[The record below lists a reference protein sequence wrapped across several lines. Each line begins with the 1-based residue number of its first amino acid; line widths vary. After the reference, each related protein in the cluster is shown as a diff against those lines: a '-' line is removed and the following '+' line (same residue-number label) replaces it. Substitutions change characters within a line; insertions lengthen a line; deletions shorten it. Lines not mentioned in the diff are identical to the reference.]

1 MDREKQQLSIEAAR
15 LYYQSDYS
23 QQQIAEQLQ
32 ISRPTVSR
40 LLQYAKEKGY
50 VQIRI
55 MDPFEDMDALGSMLE
70 EKYGLLEAH
79 VVFSPTEDYT
89 IITHYLS
96 RYGAEYMHGAVKDGD
111 IVGVS
116 WGTTMYQVAQ
126 NLHAKQV
133 KGVEVVQLK
142 GGISHSQVNTYS
154 AETIQ
159 LFAEAFQTMPRYLPL
174 PVVFDHAEVKQMVEQ
189 DRHIKRIMEM
199 GKQANIALF
208 TVGTVR
214 DEALLFRLG
223 YFSEKEKSLLK
234 TKGVG
239 DICSR
244 FFDADGN
251 ICSEAINARTIGVEL
266 GDLREKERS
275 ILIAGGLRKT
285 SAIHGALK
293 GKYANVL
300 IIDQHTAKELLKKG
314 QED

>member
-1 MDREKQQLSIEAAR
+1 MDKEKQQLSIEAAR

-40 LLQYAKEKGY
+40 LLQFAKEKGY
-50 VQIRI
+50 VQIRV
-55 MDPFEDMDALGSMLE
+55 MDPFEDMDALGAMLR

-79 VVFSPTEDYT
+79 VVFSPTADYT
-89 IITHYLS
+89 TITHYLS
-96 RYGAEYMHGAVKDGD
+96 RFGAEYMHGAVKDGD

-116 WGTTMYQVAQ
+116 WGTTMYQIAQ
-126 NLHAKQV
+126 NMQPKQV
-133 KGVEVVQLK
+133 KGAEVVQLK
-142 GGISHSQVNTYS
+142 GGISHSSVNTYS
-154 AETIQ
+154 SETIQ

-174 PVVFDHAEVKQMVEQ
+174 PVVFDNPEVKQMVEQ
-189 DRHIKRIMEM
+189 DRHIKRIIEM

-223 YFSEKEKSLLK
+223 YFHEEEKALLK
-234 TKGVG
+234 ERGVG

-244 FFDADGN
+244 FFDAEGN
-251 ICSEAINARTIGVEL
+251 ICSDAIDSRTIGIEL
-266 GDLREKERS
+266 ADLREKERS
-275 ILIAGGLRKT
+275 ILVAGGSRKKA
-285 SAIHGALK
+285 AIHGALT

-300 IIDQHTAKELLKKG
+300 IIDQHTAKELL
-314 QED
+314 DD

>member
-40 LLQYAKEKGY
+40 LLQFAKEKGY

-55 MDPFEDMDALGSMLE
+55 VDPFEDMGALGAMLE
-70 EKYGLLEAH
+70 EKYGLLKAH
-79 VVFSPTEDYT
+79 VVFSPTEDDST
-89 IITHYLS
+89 ITHYLS
-96 RYGAEYMHGAVKDGD
+96 RYGAEYMHDTVNDGD

-116 WGTTMYQVAQ
+116 WGMTMYQIAQ
-126 NLHAKQV
+126 HLEAKHV

-159 LFAEAFQTMPRYLPL
+159 LFAESFQTMPRYLPL
-174 PVVFDHAEVKQMVEQ
+174 PVVFDNAEVKQMVEQ
-189 DRHIKRIMEM
+189 DRHIKRIIEM

-223 YFSEKEKSLLK
+223 YFSEDEITLLQ
-234 TKGVG
+234 TQGVG

-251 ICSEAINARTIGVEL
+251 ICSEAIDSRTIGVEL
-266 GDLREKERS
+266 ADLRQKEKS
-275 ILIAGGLRKT
+275 ILVAGGIRKAA
-285 SAIHGALK
+285 AIHGALK

-300 IIDQHTAKELLKKG
+300 IIDQHTAKELLKG
-314 QED
+314 EED

>member
-23 QQQIAEQLQ
+23 QRQIAEQLQ

-40 LLQYAKEKGY
+40 LLQFAKEKGY

-55 MDPFEDMDALGSMLE
+55 VDPFEDMGALGAMLE

-79 VVFSPTEDYT
+79 VVFSPTEDDST
-89 IITHYLS
+89 ITHYLS
-96 RYGAEYMHGAVKDGD
+96 RYGAEYMHDTVNDGD

-116 WGTTMYQVAQ
+116 WGMTMYQIAQ
-126 NLHAKQV
+126 HLEAKQV

-142 GGISHSQVNTYS
+142 GGISHSHVNTYS

-174 PVVFDHAEVKQMVEQ
+174 PVVFDNAEVKQMVEQ
-189 DRHIKRIMEM
+189 DRHIKRIIEM

-223 YFSEKEKSLLK
+223 YFSEKEIKLLQ
-234 TKGVG
+234 TQGVG

-251 ICSEAINARTIGVEL
+251 ICSEAIDSRTIGVEL
-266 GDLREKERS
+266 ADLRQKEKS
-275 ILIAGGLRKT
+275 ILVAGGIRKT
-285 SAIHGALK
+285 AAIHGALK

-300 IIDQHTAKELLKKG
+300 IIDQHTAKELLKEE
-314 QED
+314 ED

>member
-23 QQQIAEQLQ
+23 QQQIAEQLN

-40 LLQYAKEKGY
+40 LLQYAKAKGF
-50 VQIRI
+50 VQIRV
-55 MDPFEDMDALGSMLE
+55 MDPFEDLDALGSMLE

-79 VVFSPTEDYT
+79 VVFSPTPDYAG
-89 IITHYLS
+89 ITHDLS
-96 RYGAEYMHGAVKDGD
+96 RYGAEYMHETVKDGD

-116 WGTTMYQVAQ
+116 WGTTMYQIAQ
-126 NLHAKQV
+126 NMQPKQV

-142 GGISHSQVNTYS
+142 GGISHSRVNTYS

-174 PVVFDHAEVKQMVEQ
+174 PVVFDNADVKRMVEK
-189 DRHIKRIMEM
+189 DRHIERIIEM

-223 YFSEKEKSLLK
+223 YFNEEEKALLK
-234 TKGVG
+234 KQAVG

-244 FFDADGN
+244 FFDAKGN
-251 ICSEAINARTIGVEL
+251 ITSAAINDRTIGVEL
-266 GDLREKERS
+266 EDLRLKERS
-275 ILIAGGLRKT
+275 ILVAGGSRKV
-285 SAIHGALK
+285 SSIHGALM

-300 IIDQHTAKELLKKG
+300 IIDQHTARALVNDL
-314 QED
+314 

>member
-1 MDREKQQLSIEAAR
+1 MDKEKQQLSIEAAR

-40 LLQYAKEKGY
+40 LLQFAKEKGY
-50 VQIRI
+50 VQIRV
-55 MDPFEDMDALGSMLE
+55 MDPFEDMDALGAMLE

-79 VVFSPTEDYT
+79 VVFSPTADYT
-89 IITHYLS
+89 TITHYLS
-96 RYGAEYMHGAVKDGD
+96 RFGAEYMHGAVKDGD

-116 WGTTMYQVAQ
+116 WGTTMYQIAQ
-126 NLHAKQV
+126 NMQPKQV
-133 KGVEVVQLK
+133 KGTEVVQLK
-142 GGISHSQVNTYS
+142 GGISHSSVNTYS
-154 AETIQ
+154 SETIQ

-174 PVVFDHAEVKQMVEQ
+174 PVVFDNPEVKQMVER
-189 DRHIKRIMEM
+189 DRHIKRIIEM

-223 YFSEKEKSLLK
+223 YFHEEEKALLK
-234 TKGVG
+234 ERGVG

-244 FFDADGN
+244 FFDAEGN
-251 ICSEAINARTIGVEL
+251 ICSHAIDSRTIGIEL
-266 GDLREKERS
+266 ADLREKERS
-275 ILIAGGLRKT
+275 ILVAGGSRKK

-300 IIDQHTAKELLKKG
+300 IIDQHTAKELL
-314 QED
+314 DD

>member
-40 LLQYAKEKGY
+40 LLQFAKEKGY

-55 MDPFEDMDALGSMLE
+55 VDPFEDMGALGAMLE

-79 VVFSPTEDYT
+79 VVFSPTEDDST
-89 IITHYLS
+89 ITHYLS
-96 RYGAEYMHGAVKDGD
+96 RYGAEYMHDTVNDGD

-116 WGTTMYQVAQ
+116 WGMTMYQIAQ
-126 NLHAKQV
+126 HLEAKHV

-159 LFAEAFQTMPRYLPL
+159 LFAESFQTMPRYLPL
-174 PVVFDHAEVKQMVEQ
+174 PVVFDNAEVKQMVEQ
-189 DRHIKRIMEM
+189 DRHIKRIIEM

-223 YFSEKEKSLLK
+223 YFSEDEITLLQ
-234 TKGVG
+234 TQGVG

-251 ICSEAINARTIGVEL
+251 ICSEAIDSRTIGVEL
-266 GDLREKERS
+266 ADLRQKEKS
-275 ILIAGGLRKT
+275 ILVAGGIRKAA
-285 SAIHGALK
+285 AIHGALK

-300 IIDQHTAKELLKKG
+300 IIDQHTAKELLKG
-314 QED
+314 EED